1 MLYRLYWCYLAWGYP
16 NISEMLN
23 IDYIFLFEIFLNG
36 LCLMSKID
44 LLIPL
49 VLHASR
55 GLIYDLLSGL
65 EAATILKYSMHIQ
78 LVLPETDHYD
88 LEIKN
93 YKKGVKFF

>member
-1 MLYRLYWCYLAWGYP
+1 MYRLYWCYLAWGYP

-23 IDYIFLFEIFLNG
+23 KDYVFLFEIFING

-55 GLIYDLLSGL
+55 GLIYDILAGL
-65 EAATILKYSMHIQ
+65 EAATILKNSMNIH
-78 LVLPETDHYD
+78 LVEPDGL
-88 LEIKN
+88 
-93 YKKGVKFF
+93 